1 MKVLRKLF
9 ITIPLIIVILL
20 IVAVVLVRVFADRA
34 VKMGIEKGG
43 SAALPVAVKVGQA
56 DLSILGGK
64 LALHDLIVENP
75 EGYKHENL
83 LELKSGSV
91 GVNVRSLL
99 SDTVK
104 INNITLDGA
113 VVVLEQKDLLRNNI
127 KDILK
132 ALPKDDQG
140 EPTTEGE
147 QVEGK
152 KLHIDE
158 LIISNTTV
166 KVKLLP
172 LPGKLDTI
180 PLKLGTIRMTDLGSD
195 DDLGTAKLIG
205 IVLSAIFR
213 GIAEQGK
220 GILPDDLLK
229 GLSGALGKTFETGKK
244 IIEEGADVGKKL
256 LEGTGDASKNILEGA
271 GDTGKKLLEGAG
283 DAGKGIGEGLKGLLP
298 GKKKKEE

>member
-20 IVAVVLVRVFADRA
+20 IAAVVLVGLFADRA

-43 SAALPVAVKVGQA
+43 SAVLPVAVKVGDA

-91 GVNVRSLL
+91 GVNIRSLL

-104 INNITLDGA
+104 IDHITLDGA

-127 KDILK
+127 KDIIK
-132 ALPKDDQG
+132 ALPKEEPGEAPPEG
-140 EPTTEGE
+140 EPA
-147 QVEGK
+147 VEGK

-158 LIISNTTV
+158 LTISNTTV

-172 LPGKLDTI
+172 LPGKVDTI
-180 PLKLGTIRMTDLGSD
+180 PLKLGTITMTDLGGD
-195 DDLGTAKLIG
+195 NKLDTAKLIRK
-205 IVLSAIFR
+205 ILSALFQ

-220 GILPDDLLK
+220 GVLPDDLMNGISSELNELLDKSKNILK
-229 GLSGALGKTFETGKK
+229 EGTEAGKK
-244 IIEEGADVGKKL
+244 
-256 LEGTGDASKNILEGA
+256 ILEGA
-271 GDTGKKLLEGAG
+271 GDV
-283 DAGKGIGEGLKGLLP
+283 GKGIGDGLKGLLP
-298 GKKKKEE
+298 GKKKQE

>member
-1 MKVLRKLF
+1 MKILRRLF

-20 IVAVVLVRVFADRA
+20 IAAVVLVGLFADRA

-43 SAALPVAVKVGQA
+43 SAALPVAVKVGDA
-56 DLSILGGK
+56 DMSILGGK
-64 LALHDLIVENP
+64 LALHDLIIENP

-91 GVNVRSLL
+91 GVNIRSLL
-99 SDTVK
+99 SDTVE

-132 ALPKDDQG
+132 ALPKEEQG
-140 EPTTEGE
+140 EP
-147 QVEGK
+147 VEGK

-166 KVKLLP
+166 KVELPP
-172 LPGKLDTI
+172 LPGKVASIPTI
-180 PLKLGTIRMTDLGSD
+180 PLELGTITMTDLGGD
-195 DDLGTAKLIG
+195 NKLDTAKLVRKI
-205 IVLSAIFR
+205 LSALFQ

-220 GILPDDLLK
+220 GVLPDELMDGISGELNELIDESKGILK
-229 GLSGALGKTFETGKK
+229 EGAKK
-244 IIEEGADVGKKL
+244 I
-256 LEGTGDASKNILEGA
+256 LEGTGDM
-271 GDTGKKLLEGAG
+271 GKE
-283 DAGKGIGEGLKGLLP
+283 IGEGLKGLEGLLP
-298 GKKKKEE
+298 GKKKE